1 MSIQLVPET
10 APFNPQQRAWLNGF
24 FAGVI
29 GVLDQQHAQGGS
41 STSLAA
47 AAAMLTP
54 PMGSC
59 TESAQTAPQEE
70 NFPWH
75 DSSLAID
82 DRMKLAEGKP
92 KPLRLMAAMAQL
104 NCGSCGYL
112 CKTYAEAIASGSE
125 KNLTLCSPGGSE
137 TAKMVRK
144 IQKESAETSDAPT
157 KEVIASKPAAEPG
170 TRDNPIT
177 AKLISNARLNG
188 PESAKDTR
196 HVAIDLTG
204 TGLRYKV
211 GDALGVYP
219 TNCSTLIAQVL
230 EAARISH
237 DKKVQVGGEDVVI
250 SEALSRKC
258 LRSIPADLVE
268 ASITHIE
275 QRPKFNGA
283 VASDAALADKL
294 KLFLES
300 DELDQWD
307 LVEYLQ
313 HFACL
318 HLPSQILV
326 DSLVDLRPR
335 LYSIASS
342 QKKFGN
348 EVHLTV
354 GKVEKEVRHRIRKGV
369 ASTMIA
375 DRLHV
380 GDEMKVFVHPSHG
393 FTVPADPSAPM
404 IMVGPGTGIAPFIA
418 FLQEREATKAPGKNW
433 LFFGDQK
440 SSCDYL
446 YEDQLKSWRSSGL
459 LSRLDLAFSRDT
471 EQKVYVQ
478 HAMLKNGDELYS
490 WLQEGGYFFV
500 CGDAS
505 RMAKDVERAL
515 LEIISR
521 SGNHSEIDAKAYLDH
536 LINTKR
542 YVKDVY

>member
-144 IQKESAETSDAPT
+144 IQKESAATSDAPT

-170 TRDNPIT
+170 TRDNPVT

-188 PESAKDTR
+188 PQSAKDTR

-230 EAARISH
+230 EAARIPL
-237 DKKVQVGGEDVVI
+237 DKKVQIDGQEKPI
-250 SEALSRKC
+250 SQVLATKC
-258 LRSIPADLVE
+258 LRVISPELVD
-268 ASITHIE
+268 ASIAHIE

-283 VASDAALADKL
+283 IASDATLIEKL
-294 KLFLES
+294 KLFAES

-307 LVEYLQ
+307 IVEFLQ
-313 HFACL
+313 HFPEL
-318 HLPSQILV
+318 YLPEQLLV
-326 DSLVDLRPR
+326 GQLMDLRPR

-342 QKKFGN
+342 QTKHVN

-354 GKVEKEVRHRIRKGV
+354 GRVEKDVRGRVRKGV
-369 ASTMIA
+369 ASTMFS
-375 DRLHV
+375 DRV
-380 GDEMKVFVHPSHG
+380 EAGAEIRAFIHPSHG
-393 FTVPADPSAPM
+393 FTVPADPAH
-404 IMVGPGTGIAPFIA
+404 
-418 FLQEREATKAPGKNW
+418 R
-433 LFFGDQK
+433 
-440 SSCDYL
+440 
-446 YEDQLKSWRSSGL
+446 
-459 LSRLDLAFSRDT
+459 
-471 EQKVYVQ
+471 
-478 HAMLKNGDELYS
+478 
-490 WLQEGGYFFV
+490 
-500 CGDAS
+500 
-505 RMAKDVERAL
+505 
-515 LEIISR
+515 
-521 SGNHSEIDAKAYLDH
+521 
-536 LINTKR
+536 
-542 YVKDVY
+542 